1 MDITRKLATFAVE
14 TTYADLP
21 DEVVTQAKRAILD
34 TLGVAIAGSVEPCAR
49 IAAEVVQAEAG
60 RPIAT
65 VIGHGFAA
73 PARSAALVNGTA
85 AHALDFDDVNESM
98 RGHPSPPLLPA
109 LLAVGEETGAS
120 GRELITAFVLGFE
133 VECKVGR
140 GLGQSHY
147 PHGWHATSTLGT
159 LGAAVVAGK
168 LYDLTVE
175 QMMMAIGIAAS
186 LASGSRQNF
195 GTMTKPL
202 HPGAAASAGVL
213 AAQLARRGYTA
224 DETILEAPL
233 GFINLFSPAKDGKPE
248 QVLEALGAPYDIV
261 SPGISV
267 KKYPCCFNTHRALDA
282 TLALRDANGI
292 TATQVERVVVTVPR
306 GSVSAVIHHRP
317 QTGLEGKFSMEYC
330 LAAALLDGQM
340 ALDTFEDRAVQRPDA
355 QALLRR
361 VTVEEV
367 DRLPDDR
374 SGDAS
379 VTLGYAEVSVTLSDG
394 SSARR
399 RVDEPRGGPGEPLTW
414 EELAAKYQDCAQRVI
429 GADAADASLALIADL
444 ERLATTSELMRLV
457 AGQPASVAV

>member
-1 MDITRKLATFAVE
+1 MEITRKLATFAVE

-21 DEVVTQAKRAILD
+21 NEAVTQAKRAILD

-49 IAAEVVQAEAG
+49 IAAEVVQAEEG
-60 RPIAT
+60 RPVAS
-65 VIGHGFAA
+65 VIGQGFAA
-73 PARSAALVNGTA
+73 PARAAALVNGTA

-109 LLAVGEETGAS
+109 LLAVGEETDAS
-120 GRELITAFVLGFE
+120 GRRLIEAFVLGFE
-133 VECKVGR
+133 AECKVGR

-168 LYDLTVE
+168 LYDLSIE
-175 QMMMAIGIAAS
+175 QMVMAIGIASS
-186 LASGSRQNF
+186 LASGSRLNF

-202 HPGAAASAGVL
+202 LPGAAASAGVL
-213 AAQLARRGYTA
+213 AAQLARRGFTA

-233 GFINLFSPAKDGKPE
+233 GFINLFSPARDARPE
-248 QVLEALGAPYDIV
+248 RVLEALGAPFDIV

-282 TLALRDANGI
+282 TLALRDEHRIDALR
-292 TATQVERVVVTVPR
+292 VEGVVVTVPR

-330 LAAALLDGQM
+330 LAAALLDGRVV
-340 ALDTFEDRAVQRPDA
+340 LDTFVDSAVQRPEA

-361 VTVEEV
+361 VSTEEV
-367 DRLPDDR
+367 EAAP
-374 SGDAS
+374 GDAYAD
-379 VTLGYAEVSVTLSDG
+379 VALTLTDG
-394 SSARR
+394 SLLRR
-399 RVDEPRGGPGEPLTW
+399 RVDQPCGGPSAPLTW
-414 EELAAKYQDCAQRVI
+414 DELAAKYRDCAERVI
-429 GADAADASLALIADL
+429 GADATDASLALIADL
-444 ERLATTSELMRLV
+444 ERLATTADLMRLL